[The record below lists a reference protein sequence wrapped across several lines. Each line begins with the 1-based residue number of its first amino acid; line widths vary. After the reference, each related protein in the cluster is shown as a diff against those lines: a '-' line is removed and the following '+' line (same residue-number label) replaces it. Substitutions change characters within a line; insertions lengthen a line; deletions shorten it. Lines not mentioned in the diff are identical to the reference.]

1 MRIAPISDRVT
12 AVLVGNLNPAIFH
25 PAWFAL
31 NKLVSK
37 EDAANAIVRVI
48 HPELSNFD
56 VGELSIQVDKQRFA
70 VACPGRQHEMLRD
83 LIVGSFGNIL
93 SHTPIQAMGINRE
106 VHFDTGDF
114 AVRQAVGETLAPK
127 APWGEWGDILE
138 TRSNDPHL
146 AGGLLV
152 MTMREVRDN
161 KDKPGWVQAEVQPSA
176 LQPIRR
182 SGILMTINN
191 HYEVRSA
198 ENEGDVERLIQL
210 LDSEWMTSI
219 NKSDFIV
226 DQIQALA
233 ERIKTDL
240 GKRR

>member
-83 LIVGSFGNIL
+83 LIVGSFGNIHRDPYHGPGTNNTNIIL
-93 SHTPIQAMGINRE
+93 AKNFPLGADSVRRLQLRMESDNVFNHTQFLNPYTTYADQTPSYFGEIYQAQ
-106 VHFDTGDF
+106 
-114 AVRQAVGETLAPK
+114 ASRQTQLAAK
-127 APWGEWGDILE
+127 I
-138 TRSNDPHL
+138 
-146 AGGLLV
+146 
-152 MTMREVRDN
+152 
-161 KDKPGWVQAEVQPSA
+161 
-176 LQPIRR
+176 
-182 SGILMTINN
+182 
-191 HYEVRSA
+191 Y
-198 ENEGDVERLIQL
+198 
-210 LDSEWMTSI
+210 
-219 NKSDFIV
+219 F
-226 DQIQALA
+226 
-233 ERIKTDL
+233 
-240 GKRR
+240 